1 MTSEIFSAEW
11 AKAWKRA
18 IDSHAGYRV
27 AAATW
32 EGSLAL
38 EMRDPSGA
46 ATDRAVYVDLW
57 HGTCRGARVAVA
69 EDLATAGFVLSGSTE
84 IWRRVLR
91 GEVAPLMA
99 IMTGR
104 LTLTRGS
111 LAALIPYAAAAKA
124 LVDAAAG
131 VPARFPGEAAP

>member
-1 MTSEIFSAEW
+1 MTADIFSSEW
-11 AKAWKRA
+11 ALAWKLA
-18 IDSHAGYRV
+18 IDAHAGYRV

-38 EMRDPSGA
+38 SMPDPSGA
-46 ATDRAVYVDLW
+46 AGRAVFVDLW
-57 HGTCRGARVAVA
+57 HGTCRAARVALPD
-69 EDLATAGFVLSGSTE
+69 DLGGADFVLSGSTE
-84 IWRRVLR
+84 TWKRVLR

-124 LVDAAAG
+124 LVDAAAT
-131 VPARFPGEAAP
+131 VPARFPGEVAA

>member
-1 MTSEIFSAEW
+1 M
-11 AKAWKRA
+11 
-18 IDSHAGYRV
+18 

-38 EMRDPSGA
+38 SMLDPTGGA
-46 ATDRAVYVDLW
+46 DSRAVFVDLW
-57 HGTCRGARVAVA
+57 HGTCRAARVAVA
-69 EDLATAGFVLSGSTE
+69 DDLGGADFVLSGSTE
-84 IWRRVLR
+84 TWKRVLR

-124 LVDAAAG
+124 LVDAAAT
-131 VPARFPGEAAP
+131 VPARFPGEAAA